1 LPVLIDAREKVLE
14 EKAILSVND
23 LGPLGK
29 TWSQNTVSFDGKHLF
44 HRTAKERI
52 AIGPEFK

>member
-1 LPVLIDAREKVLE
+1 VPNR
-14 EKAILSVND
+14 VND

-44 HRTAKERI
+44 LRTAKERI
-52 AIGPEFK
+52 AIGPESK